1 MALENPTALFPMF
14 ISDRLEATKRFY
26 LDQLG
31 FSAVFDM
38 PGYLQ
43 VQYGDD
49 GPQLSFMEPGSWP
62 ASEGEASPDLPAF
75 GGEGVVVS
83 VPTVS
88 ADDKYSALC
97 SSGTDPLTK
106 PGDKPW
112 GWRSFFVRDPNGV
125 VLDFFH
131 VYKGPPTGANAAG

>member
-1 MALENPTALFPMF
+1 MALQNPTHLFPMF

-31 FSAVFDM
+31 FSCVHDM

-49 GPQLSFMEPGSWP
+49 GPQLSFMEPGGWP
-62 ASEGEASPDLPAF
+62 PADGEPAPELPSF
-75 GGEGVVVS
+75 GGQGVVVS
-83 VPTVS
+83 VPTPS
-88 ADDKYSALC
+88 ADDKYAAIRK
-97 SSGTDPLTK
+97 SGGDPITK
-106 PGDKPW
+106 PGDRPW

-131 VYKGPPTGANAAG
+131 VYKEGPASA